1 MHQIVKAILSRNC
14 EVLVVTAIII
24 ISAFMIGHWAIANDM
39 ITYRQDSGES
49 YIAFDQASKAQN
61 NFSQYGLLHVEDKL
75 DGTKL
80 VYTHNVNIGTHYA
93 LFLRLFGATNLRAF
107 LWLILPLFFLALI
120 IAYLAIRAISGS
132 QFTALVFLILM
143 VSDFG
148 NVGAFA
154 FNALRSW
161 HYLGLFSALL
171 GIFLLLNRKNA
182 SEKLKGY
189 FFLLLGSIVAFGC
202 GYDFYVIVGASTVL
216 FALLFPDKFPGFRMF
231 FIIGAFFA
239 LPFVVRQAE
248 VIFWLGLDFWVK
260 DFFYSLAIKV
270 PFFTHFIS
278 IPSLGEVDAYYASL
292 GVMRPPAVPS
302 KSWSNIWDSLVPLLI
317 HATAPRYGILT
328 LILIPVGVIWGLA
341 NRLLASRFT
350 RDSGMRLCAAMSLG
364 ALIGLSIFAPFS
376 FQVYLKHNFPLIAGL
391 VHLTTAIILV
401 KAFQM
406 LFAEWKW
413 PLRFKTLFAAA
424 ITGLLLLNIALV
436 RKSDHE
442 TIEGLSFQWIKSLD
456 RLMAERG
463 LAKEKVLAAATG
475 IPLPDDSAV
484 KAVPVFRNST
494 QVDPSRILEILAE
507 SDAINSNT
515 QNYRALNERLLVYSP
530 GHNWCNIDSP
540 EPDLSQKDWLMNFID
555 TRFFKKIEPQWFEKN
570 TVGFHCGNTPTQ
582 PIHPDDV
589 LKLSYMVEPHIS
601 SKLGAAARVRLD
613 FSDSAGKCIS
623 FYNGAEEVKRS
634 GGKLPFISTHS
645 SFNNILQLS
654 IPSGTLQAFN
664 GNKVNL
670 QVIYFNEFGQSYVSS
685 PISITVSENAPRNR
699 QKMPVFLPTIDTVVR
714 MFPNIPVVEKQ
725 PSYIIFRL
733 PSNKEAATILNK

>member
-1 MHQIVKAILSRNC
+1 MILLENLRLLKKVEIAVVVAVIIVTWILIAR
-14 EVLVVTAIII
+14 
-24 ISAFMIGHWAIANDM
+24 WAIANDL

-49 YIAFDQASKAQN
+49 YIAFDQASKVES
-61 NFSQYGLLHVEDKL
+61 NFPKYGLLHVQDRT
-75 DGTKL
+75 DGAKL

-93 LFLRLFGATNLRAF
+93 ILLRLFGVTSLRTF
-107 LWLILPLFFLALI
+107 LWLIPPFFFLALVI
-120 IAYLAIRAISGS
+120 SYLAIRTISGS
-132 QFTALVFLILM
+132 QAIALVFLILM

-161 HYLGLFSALL
+161 HYLGFFSTLL
-171 GIFLLLNRKNA
+171 GIFLLLSPTNA
-182 SEKLKGY
+182 SEPLKGY

-216 FALLFPDKFPGFRMF
+216 FALIFPDKFPGFRIF
-231 FIIGAFFA
+231 FIIGGAFA

-302 KSWSNIWDSLVPLLI
+302 KSWSNLWDSLVPLLI

-463 LAKEKVLAAATG
+463 LAKEKVLAATTG

-515 QNYRALNERLLVYSP
+515 KNYRALNERLLVYSP

-555 TRFFKKIEPQWFEKN
+555 TTFFKKSEPQWFDKA
-570 TVGFHCGNTPTQ
+570 TIGFYCGNTPTQ

-589 LKLSYMVEPHIS
+589 LKLSYMVEPNIS
-601 SKLGAAARVRLD
+601 SKLGTAARIRLD
-613 FSDSAGKCIS
+613 FSDSKGKHFS
-623 FYNGAEEVKRS
+623 LNNGREEVKRS

-645 SFNNILQLS
+645 LFNNILHTVDSWRHTAS
-654 IPSGTLQAFN
+654 IQRQQSKSSGHL
-664 GNKVNL
+664 L
-670 QVIYFNEFGQSYVSS
+670 
-685 PISITVSENAPRNR
+685 
-699 QKMPVFLPTIDTVVR
+699 
-714 MFPNIPVVEKQ
+714 
-725 PSYIIFRL
+725 
-733 PSNKEAATILNK
+733 